1 VAAVVRVAAES
12 SLASGAVNIWHYR
25 CPNIDLDDEVGEV
38 LDALKGFY
46 DGLATWLVAQTWTIG
61 ERVVTVDLSPNL
73 VSAAAPRTSTS
84 TGTGE
89 EALSV
94 AGVLQLK
101 TYVVG
106 GSFRGRKY
114 IGPLEDGVVATGGRQ
129 IGSTTRAAI
138 ITEASDLLIPT
149 AAGCQLV
156 IWSKTLNQATT
167 VAGVSCASV
176 LGSVR
181 KRLR

>member
-1 VAAVVRVAAES
+1 MAAVVRVAAES
-12 SLASGAVNIWHYR
+12 SLASGAVNVWHYR
-25 CPNIDLDDEVGEV
+25 IPNIDLDDEVGEV
-38 LDALKGFY
+38 LDAIKAFY
-46 DGLATWLVAQTWTIG
+46 DALATWLVTQTWTIG
-61 ERVVTVDLSPNL
+61 ERVVTVDLNPNQIAA
-73 VSAAAPRTSTS
+73 SAARTSTS
-84 TGTGE
+84 SGTGE
-89 EALSV
+89 EGLSL

-101 TYVVG
+101 TYTVG

-138 ITEASDLLIPT
+138 ISAATSLLTPT

-156 IWSKTLNQATT
+156 IWSKTLEQATT

-181 KRLR
+181 RRLR